1 MTSNSTTTTSSTSYT
16 INNPAIQYGW
26 KCPVCGAVMAPWQN
40 SCVNCSKKDYTPPHI
55 DYEPVPWWANPQFHW
70 DITCQKDYNTVC
82 SSDKFNNT
90 TITASNTNLNYKE
103 LLNNNLE
110 KMKKNI

>member
-1 MTSNSTTTTSSTSYT
+1 MTSNSTTTSKSYT
-16 INNPAIQYGW
+16 INSPTIQYGW
-26 KCPVCGAVMAPWQN
+26 KCPVCDAVMAPWQN

-55 DYEPVPWWANPQFHW
+55 DYESVPWWTNPQYRW
-70 DITCQKDYNTVC
+70 DITCQHDSNTAC

-90 TITASNTNLNYKE
+90 IVTASNTSLNYKE